1 MMGGIPDIPGRGHS
15 KCKVPGVGVHL
26 ICSGRQQGA
35 QGGRWEVVPAQRWTG
50 ATVKQDVLGKGLRF
64 KPSAKGWKGSSQ
76 EKSGRRCSWQSE
88 KPLKLD

>member
-1 MMGGIPDIPGRGHS
+1 M
-15 KCKVPGVGVHL
+15 
-26 ICSGRQQGA
+26 
-35 QGGRWEVVPAQRWTG
+35 VPAQRWTG